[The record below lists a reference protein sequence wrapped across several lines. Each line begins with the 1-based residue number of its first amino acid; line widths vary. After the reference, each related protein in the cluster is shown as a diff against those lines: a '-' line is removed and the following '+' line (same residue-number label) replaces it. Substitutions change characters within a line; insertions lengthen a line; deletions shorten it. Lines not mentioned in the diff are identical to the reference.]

1 MLERPLKSFN
11 LKMYEYEFDRTN
23 IPESFEERLSL
34 LRKVGKD
41 AQKQFEIDYN
51 NLLKWFDEHDQLN
64 VLSFVGYYF
73 FTSKVGDDEE
83 ARTGTIEFPPHLQE
97 ILQALSLTKE
107 RNYEPKPFIENAP
120 FNLKKL
126 INEIK
131 NLLELKF
138 FDIPEE
144 VKTEKDLEMHKLR
157 IDFMVDTMAVRG
169 WCYKH
174 QLEKM
179 LIDLCKGID
188 KEFFKIFGF
197 HPHFIFEIISKLI
210 QNVNLKLRQ
219 HQKKIKEFVNQKDY
233 DSVFST
239 YEKVFPNV
247 TKSTKEGREKLFQF
261 FRRDLKQLKAVL
273 ISHSDLFLYK
283 IFTFSIEDIDEY
295 LEGKLDKNHI
305 AFIMDRLSLTFGD
318 LKSENIEHF
327 ILNNPVQKK
336 PFIKIDGLEEN
347 DKQLYYCSI
356 LGTVEYLQLE
366 ILESFIKDY
375 PSINQK
381 FSKVKAEY
389 LEKSVK
395 NLFDNNFSDAIIFQ
409 NVYWFDDK
417 NDQHETDLVV
427 SINDFLFI
435 VESKSGLLTESAKRG
450 ATERLF
456 KNLKD
461 LIEEPSYQASK
472 FIEYVNSQENQIVI
486 YDKKKRKQFFP
497 KPKYIISLGVT
508 LSQFGVNST
517 ILKKLIKLELFE
529 KVEGI
534 TSSIN
539 LNDLEVVFEVLES
552 VPQKIHYLQRRKE
565 IEDSLEFIGDEIDL
579 LSMYLENGFN
589 FGKIEKSD
597 THFLNL
603 VLLSKR
609 IDAYI
614 TDSYNG
620 LEHEKPTLKL
630 TKWWKDILN
639 FLEERKPQNWL
650 EKSYI
655 LLNMPYSD
663 QEEFEKLFKKQSEDM
678 LKGNLE
684 DKNNN
689 FLIYKSSS
697 SYRRFV
703 LIGYNYLDIEKEIRD
718 QMLLNV
724 IESEKVDTKGI
735 IVIGN
740 NLNKNIYPYSLLAS
754 NAHPQLF
761 VR

>member
-120 FNLKKL
+120 YNLKRSIK
-126 INEIK
+126 EIK

-157 IDFMVDTMAVRG
+157 VDFMVDTMAVRG

-375 PSINQK
+375 SSINQK

-472 FIEYVNSQENQIVI
+472 FIKYVNSQENQIVI
-486 YDKKKRKQFFP
+486 YDKKKRKHFFP
-497 KPKYIISLGVT
+497 KPKYIIPLGVT

-614 TDSYNG
+614 TDFYNG

-655 LLNMPYSD
+655 LLNMPYDD
-663 QEEFEKLFKKQSEDM
+663 QEKFEDLFKKQSEDM
-678 LKGNLE
+678 VNGNLE

>member
-1 MLERPLKSFN
+1 MERPLKSFD

-23 IPESFEERLSL
+23 IPESFEERLNL

-41 AQKQFEIDYN
+41 AQKQFEIDYK

-64 VLSFVGYYF
+64 VLSFVSYYF

-157 IDFMVDTMAVRG
+157 VDFMVDTMAVRG

-219 HQKKIKEFVNQKDY
+219 HQENIKQFVNQKDY

-318 LKSENIEHF
+318 LENENIEHF

-381 FSKVKAEY
+381 FSKVKAKY

-472 FIEYVNSQENQIVI
+472 FIKYVNSQENQIVI

-497 KPKYIISLGVT
+497 KPKYIIPLGVT

-565 IEDSLEFIGDEIDL
+565 IEDSLEFVGDEIDL

-614 TDSYNG
+614 TDSYDG

-630 TKWWKDILN
+630 TKWWRDILN

-655 LLNMPYSD
+655 LLNMPYDD
-663 QEEFEKLFKKQSEDM
+663 QEKFEDLFKKQSEDM
-678 LKGNLE
+678 VNGNLE

>member
-1 MLERPLKSFN
+1 MLERLLKSFN

-295 LEGKLDKNHI
+295 LEGKLDKNRI

-381 FSKVKAEY
+381 FSKVKAKY

-395 NLFDNNFSDAIIFQ
+395 NLFDNNFSDALIFQ

-472 FIEYVNSQENQIVI
+472 FIKYVNSKENQIVI

-655 LLNMPYSD
+655 LLNMPYDD
-663 QEEFEKLFKKQSEDM
+663 QEKFEDLFKKQSEDM
-678 LKGNLE
+678 VNGNLE

-718 QMLLNV
+718 QVLLNI

-754 NAHPQLF
+754 SANPQLF
-761 VR
+761 V

>member
-1 MLERPLKSFN
+1 MLERPIKSFD
-11 LKMYEYEFDRTN
+11 LKMFEYEFDRTN
-23 IPESFEERLSL
+23 ISESFEERLNL

-41 AQKQFEIDYN
+41 AQKQFEINYK

-64 VLSFVGYYF
+64 VLSFVSYYF

-107 RNYEPKPFIENAP
+107 RNYEPKPFIGNAP
-120 FNLKKL
+120 FDLKSSIK
-126 INEIK
+126 EIK
-131 NLLELKF
+131 KLLELKF
-138 FDIPEE
+138 FDISEE
-144 VKTEKDLEMHKLR
+144 VKTEKDLEKHKLR

-174 QLEKM
+174 QLDKM

-188 KEFFKIFGF
+188 KEFFKVYGF
-197 HPHFIFEIISKLI
+197 QSHFIFEIISKLI
-210 QNVNLKLRQ
+210 QSVNLKLKQ
-219 HQKKIKEFVNQKDY
+219 HQEKIKKLVEQKDY
-233 DSVFST
+233 VSVFTT
-239 YEKVFPNV
+239 YEKVFPHV
-247 TKSTKEGREKLFQF
+247 IKSSNEGREKLFDY

-273 ISHSDLFLYK
+273 MSHSDLFLYK
-283 IFTFSIEDIDEY
+283 IFTFSIEDINEY
-295 LEGKLDKNHI
+295 LEGKLDENHI
-305 AFIMDRLSLTFGD
+305 AFIMSRLSLSFGD
-318 LKSENIEHF
+318 LKDENIEHF
-327 ILNNPVQKK
+327 ILSNPVQKK
-336 PFIKIDGLEEN
+336 PFIKINSLEEN

-366 ILESFIKDY
+366 IFESFIKDF
-375 PSINQK
+375 PKITK
-381 FSKVKAEY
+381 IFSRVKAEY
-389 LEKSVK
+389 LENSVK
-395 NLFDNNFSDAIIFQ
+395 NLFETNFPDATIFQ
-409 NVYWFDDK
+409 NVYWVDEK
-417 NDQHETDLVV
+417 NDRHETDLVV

-472 FIEYVNSQENQIVI
+472 FINYVNSTENQIVI
-486 YDKKKRKQFFP
+486 YDKKKRKKFFP
-497 KPKYIISLGVT
+497 KPKYIIPLGVT

-539 LNDLEVVFEVLES
+539 LNDLEVVFEILES

-565 IEDSLEFIGDEIDL
+565 IEDSLEFIGGGIDL
-579 LSMYLENGFN
+579 LSMYLENGLN
-589 FGKIEKSD
+589 FGKIEKSES
-597 THFLNL
+597 HFLNI

-609 IDAYI
+609 IDAFI
-614 TDSYNG
+614 TDFYNG
-620 LEHEKPTLKL
+620 LEHKKPTLKL
-630 TKWWKDILN
+630 TKWWSDLSN

-650 EKSYI
+650 ENSYI
-655 LLNMPYSD
+655 LLNIPYND
-663 QEEFEKLFKKQSEDM
+663 QVKFEELFKKQAEEM
-678 LKGNLE
+678 LEGCLE

-689 FLIYKSSS
+689 FLIYKSAS
-697 SYRRFV
+697 SYRQFV
-703 LIGYNYLDIEKEIRD
+703 IVGYNYFDIEKEERD
-718 QMLLNV
+718 HMILNI
-724 IESEKVDTKGI
+724 IESEEENTKGI

-740 NLNKNIYPYSLLAS
+740 NLNNRIYPYSVLAS
-754 NAHPQLF
+754 KINPQLF
-761 VR
+761 V

>member
-1 MLERPLKSFN
+1 MLERLLKSFN

-131 NLLELKF
+131 NLLVLKF

-157 IDFMVDTMAVRG
+157 VDFMVDTMAVRG

-381 FSKVKAEY
+381 FSKVKAKY

-395 NLFDNNFSDAIIFQ
+395 NLFDNNFSDALIFQ

-630 TKWWKDILN
+630 TKWWRDILN

-761 VR
+761 V

>member
-1 MLERPLKSFN
+1 MKRSIKSFD
-11 LKMYEYEFDRTN
+11 LKMFEYEFDRTN
-23 IPESFEERLSL
+23 IPNSFEERLNL

-41 AQKQFEIDYN
+41 AQKQFEIDYK

-64 VLSFVGYYF
+64 LLSFVSYYF

-83 ARTGTIEFPPHLQE
+83 ARTGIIEYPPHLQE

-107 RNYEPKPFIENAP
+107 RNYEPKPFIGNTP
-120 FNLKKL
+120 FDLKNSIK
-126 INEIK
+126 EIK
-131 NLLELKF
+131 KLLELKF

-144 VKTEKDLEMHKLR
+144 VKTEKDLEKHKLR
-157 IDFMVDTMAVRG
+157 IDFMVNTMAVRG

-179 LIDLCKGID
+179 LFDLCKGID
-188 KEFFKIFGF
+188 KEFFEVFGF
-197 HPHFIFEIISKLI
+197 QPHFIFEIISKLI
-210 QNVNLKLRQ
+210 QSVNLKLRQ
-219 HQKKIKEFVNQKDY
+219 HQEKIIKFVEQKDY
-233 DSVFST
+233 VSVFT
-239 YEKVFPNV
+239 IYEKVFPHV
-247 TKSTKEGREKLFQF
+247 IKSTNKGREKLFNY

-283 IFTFSIEDIDEY
+283 IFTFSIEDIDKY
-295 LEGKLDKNHI
+295 LEGQLDKGHI
-305 AFIMDRLSLTFGD
+305 KFIMDRLSLSFGD
-318 LKSENIEHF
+318 LKDENIEHF

-336 PFIKIDGLEEN
+336 PFIKLDSLEEN
-347 DKQLYYCSI
+347 NEILYYCSI

-366 ILESFIKDY
+366 IFESFIKEF
-375 PSINQK
+375 PKITKN
-381 FSKVKAEY
+381 FSRVKAEY
-389 LEKSVK
+389 LENSVN
-395 NLFDNNFSDAIIFQ
+395 NLFKTNFPDAKIFQ
-409 NVYWFDDK
+409 NVYWVDEKKDR
-417 NDQHETDLVV
+417 HETDLVV

-472 FIEYVNSQENQIVI
+472 FINYVNSQENQIVI
-486 YDKKKRKQFFP
+486 YDKKKRKQFFL
-497 KPKYIISLGVT
+497 KPKYIIPLGVT

-517 ILKKLIKLELFE
+517 ILKKLMKLELFE

-539 LNDLEVVFEVLES
+539 LNDLEVVFEILES

-565 IEDSLEFIGDEIDL
+565 IEDSIEFIGDEIDL

-589 FGKIEKSD
+589 FGKIEKSES
-597 THFLNL
+597 HFLDL

-609 IDAYI
+609 IDAFI
-614 TDSYNG
+614 TDFYNG
-620 LEHEKPTLKL
+620 LEHKKPTLKL
-630 TKWWKDILN
+630 TKWWRDILN

-655 LLNMPYSD
+655 LLNMPYND
-663 QEEFEKLFKKQSEDM
+663 QEKFEELFKKQSEEM

-697 SYRRFV
+697 SYRIFA
-703 LIGYNYLDIEKEIRD
+703 LIGYNYLDVEQDVRD
-718 QMLLNV
+718 QMLLN
-724 IESEKVDTKGI
+724 IIQLEEFDTKGI

-754 NAHPQLF
+754 SPHPQLF
-761 VR
+761 V

>member
-1 MLERPLKSFN
+1 MERPLKSFN

-23 IPESFEERLSL
+23 IPESFEERLNL

-41 AQKQFEIDYN
+41 AQKQFEIDYK

-64 VLSFVGYYF
+64 VLSFVSYYF

-120 FNLKKL
+120 YNLKRSIK
-126 INEIK
+126 EIK

-144 VKTEKDLEMHKLR
+144 VKTEKDLEKHKLR
-157 IDFMVDTMAVRG
+157 VDFMVDTMAVRG

-179 LIDLCKGID
+179 LINLCKGID

-219 HQKKIKEFVNQKDY
+219 HQENIKQFVNQKDY

-247 TKSTKEGREKLFQF
+247 TKSTKQAREKLFQF
-261 FRRDLKQLKAVL
+261 FRRDLKQLKAML

-295 LEGKLDKNHI
+295 LEGKLDKNNI

-318 LKSENIEHF
+318 LENENIEHF

-336 PFIKIDGLEEN
+336 PFIKIDTLQEN

-356 LGTVEYLQLE
+356 MGTVEYLQLE
-366 ILESFIKDY
+366 ILEQFIKDY
-375 PSINQK
+375 PSITQK

-389 LEKSVK
+389 LENSVK
-395 NLFDNNFSDAIIFQ
+395 NLFETNFSDAIIFQ

-417 NDQHETDLVV
+417 NDRHETDLVV

-472 FIEYVNSQENQIVI
+472 FINYVNSQENQIVI
-486 YDKKKRKQFFP
+486 YDKKKRKHFFP
-497 KPKYIISLGVT
+497 KPKYIVPLGVT

-655 LLNMPYSD
+655 LLNMPYDD
-663 QEEFEKLFKKQSEDM
+663 QEKFEDLFKKQSEDM
-678 LKGNLE
+678 VNGNLE

-718 QMLLNV
+718 QVLLNI

-754 NAHPQLF
+754 SANPQLF
-761 VR
+761 V

>member
-1 MLERPLKSFN
+1 MERPLKSFD

-23 IPESFEERLSL
+23 IPESFEERLNL

-41 AQKQFEIDYN
+41 AQKQFEIDYK

-64 VLSFVGYYF
+64 VLSFVSYYF

-120 FNLKKL
+120 YNLKRSIK
-126 INEIK
+126 EIK

-144 VKTEKDLEMHKLR
+144 VKTEKDLEKHKLR
-157 IDFMVDTMAVRG
+157 VDFMVDTMAVRG

-219 HQKKIKEFVNQKDY
+219 HQENIKQFVNQKDY

-247 TKSTKEGREKLFQF
+247 TKSTKQAREKLFQF
-261 FRRDLKQLKAVL
+261 FRRDLRQLKAML

-295 LEGKLDKNHI
+295 LEGKLDKNNI

-318 LKSENIEHF
+318 LENENIEHF

-336 PFIKIDGLEEN
+336 PFIKIDTLQEN

-356 LGTVEYLQLE
+356 MGTVEYLQLE
-366 ILESFIKDY
+366 ILEQFIKDY
-375 PSINQK
+375 PSITQK

-389 LEKSVK
+389 LENSVK
-395 NLFDNNFSDAIIFQ
+395 NLFETNFSDAIIFQ

-417 NDQHETDLVV
+417 NDRHETDLVV

-472 FIEYVNSQENQIVI
+472 FINYVNSQENQIVI
-486 YDKKKRKQFFP
+486 YDKKKRKHFFP
-497 KPKYIISLGVT
+497 KPKYIIPLGVT

-597 THFLNL
+597 SHFLNL

-620 LEHEKPTLKL
+620 LDHEKPTLKL
-630 TKWWKDILN
+630 TKWWRDILN

-663 QEEFEKLFKKQSEDM
+663 QEKFEKLFKKQSEDM

>member
-1 MLERPLKSFN
+1 MERPLKSFD

-23 IPESFEERLSL
+23 IPESFEERLNL

-41 AQKQFEIDYN
+41 AQKQFEIDYK

-64 VLSFVGYYF
+64 VLSFVSYYF

-120 FNLKKL
+120 YNLKRSIK
-126 INEIK
+126 EIK

-144 VKTEKDLEMHKLR
+144 VKTEKDLEKHKLR
-157 IDFMVDTMAVRG
+157 VDFMVDTMAVRG

-219 HQKKIKEFVNQKDY
+219 HQENIKQFVNQKDY

-247 TKSTKEGREKLFQF
+247 TKSTKQAREKLFQF
-261 FRRDLKQLKAVL
+261 FRRDLKQLKAML

-295 LEGKLDKNHI
+295 LEGKLDKNNI

-318 LKSENIEHF
+318 LENENIEHF

-336 PFIKIDGLEEN
+336 PFIKIDTLQEN

-356 LGTVEYLQLE
+356 MGTVEYLQLE
-366 ILESFIKDY
+366 ILEQFIKDY
-375 PSINQK
+375 PSITQK

-389 LEKSVK
+389 LENSVK
-395 NLFDNNFSDAIIFQ
+395 NLFETNFSDAIIFQ

-417 NDQHETDLVV
+417 NDRHETDLVV

-472 FIEYVNSQENQIVI
+472 FINYVNSQENQIVI
-486 YDKKKRKQFFP
+486 YDKKKRKHFFP
-497 KPKYIISLGVT
+497 KPKYIIPLGVT

-597 THFLNL
+597 SHFLNL

-620 LEHEKPTLKL
+620 LDHEKPTLKL
-630 TKWWKDILN
+630 TKWWRDILN

-655 LLNMPYSD
+655 LLNMPYDD
-663 QEEFEKLFKKQSEDM
+663 QEKFEDLFKKQSEDM
-678 LKGNLE
+678 VNGNLE

-718 QMLLNV
+718 QVLLNI

-754 NAHPQLF
+754 SAYPQLF
-761 VR
+761 V